1 MLSLGL
7 YRVLTLSFGISEIL
21 LFGGISLGWAS
32 LVFILK
38 QDGYFSHLCPEATM
52 SPTINTTGVPGN
64 NTPSQV
70 IVFGQTTPASF
81 GVDEVSLRG
90 FPSCPEQDAQLQL
103 IFTVATFCYEFLLFP
118 MGLMLDKFG
127 TLFMRI
133 LTR

>member
-21 LFGGISLGWAS
+21 LFGGISIGWAS

-38 QDGYFSHLCPEATM
+38 QDGYFSHLCPEVTR
-52 SPTINTTGVPGN
+52 SPTINSTGAPG
-64 NTPSQV
+64 TPSQV
-70 IVFGQTTPASF
+70 TVFGQTTPASL
-81 GVDEVSLRG
+81 GVDEVPLRG

-127 TLFMRI
+127 TLFMRM